1 MLPQMRSSFVFLFS
15 LGLAAAQIQLKAQ
28 LFQLKGASDVNNVKL
43 NWGSVAPGTYTIEKG
58 TASGSLTTLATTT
71 GDSWDD
77 YDLSVGT
84 TYYYRISGSAGQ
96 SSEVSVT
103 PYTPTGNYR
112 TYDNTQPSRLTVK
125 ADIESNGVFYRYSYT
140 PKRPDFVI
148 TESTST
154 DGYTFTGDAVVLDS
168 QTVCASIQEPCHLER
183 TTFLK
188 HPTTGEVVMW
198 AHLENNRN
206 YGLGQAASAHGTPG
220 KGPWT
225 FVGSSRPL
233 GHDSRD
239 SAFFA
244 DDDAQH
250 SAYFLSATNVNTD
263 LNVYKLSQDWTKIES
278 LVTTIAKGQHREAP
292 SLIKVDGSYYLFTS
306 PAAGWY
312 PSTAGYMSSND
323 IASGWSDVRNIGNVA
338 TWAAQSGGVRKV
350 GDQYLM
356 LADRWSA
363 NWAPS
368 LPPNR
373 EYALP
378 VTFGAKG
385 TGAAMYSWYPEVRYQ
400 DDGAQSV
407 YGIQAGKILSR
418 GKKLTSTPNGGKNI
432 GVAVDGTEDSEDFFE
447 PGAVPFTLEVDLE
460 TEHVISAVDL
470 TTRFLPGS
478 ETYYQFNITGRG
490 GAAGAKEVVLAD
502 QKKNTVPGF
511 VSSPVSDGGKYRYV
525 KISVDKVINPHN
537 GHDAD
542 VFRGVV
548 ELSVFGNQME
558 GDIERGQQQ

>member
-1 MLPQMRSSFVFLFS
+1 MRSFRVFLFS
-15 LGLAAAQIQLKAQ
+15 LGLAAAQIQLRAQ
-28 LFQLKGASDVNNVKL
+28 LFQLKGGSDVNNVKL
-43 NWGSVAPGTYTIEKG
+43 NWGAVAPGTYTIEKG

-84 TYYYRISGSAGQ
+84 TYYYRISSSGGK
-96 SSEVSVT
+96 SSEVSVA
-103 PYTPTGNYR
+103 PYTPKDGYDSF
-112 TYDNTQPSRLTVK
+112 DNTKPSLLVNNSL
-125 ADIESNGVFYRYSYT
+125 IEIGGVLYRYSYI
-140 PKRPDFVI
+140 PQRPDFII

-154 DGYTFTGDAVVLDS
+154 DGKTFTDGVTVLDS
-168 QTVCASIQEPCHLER
+168 KTVCASIKEPCHLER
-183 TTFLK
+183 TTFVR

-198 AHLENNRN
+198 AHLENLRG

-225 FVGSSRPL
+225 FVGTSRPL

-239 SAFFA
+239 CAFFA
-244 DDDAQH
+244 DDDAQN
-250 SAYFLSATNVNTD
+250 SAYFFSSTNVNTD
-263 LNVYKLSQDWTKIES
+263 MNIYKLSQDWTKIES
-278 LVTTIAKGQHREAP
+278 LVATIAKGQHREAP
-292 SLIKVDGSYYLFTS
+292 SVLKVDGTYYLFAS

-312 PSTAGYMSSND
+312 PSTPSYMSSND
-323 IASGWSDVRNIGNVA
+323 IANGWSDLKSIGNVA
-338 TWAAQSGGVRKV
+338 TYAAQSGEVHKV
-350 GDQYLM
+350 GNQYLM

-368 LPPNR
+368 APPSR

-385 TGAAMYSWYPEVRYQ
+385 TGVAMFSWYPEVKYRP
-400 DDGAQSV
+400 GEGENI

-418 GKKLTSTPNGGKNI
+418 GKKVTSTPDGGKNI
-432 GVAVDGTEDSEDFFE
+432 EAAVDGTEDSDSVYFE
-447 PGAVPFTLEVDLE
+447 PKAVPFTLEVDLE

-470 TTRFLPGS
+470 TTRLPPGS
-478 ETYYQFNITGRG
+478 ETYYQFTVTGRG

-511 VSSPVSDGGKYRYV
+511 VNSPVSDKGKFRFV

-537 GHDAD
+537 GHEAD

-548 ELSVFGNQME
+548 ELTVLGA
-558 GDIERGQQQ
+558 